1 MKIFLITM
9 GEMSLS
15 SRMQT
20 GNAACWTGGD
30 LSNWHV
36 PWGNAYG
43 FIRSQEPGQAL
54 FEINKGDKYGII
66 NGEGET
72 VLEPDDYDT
81 IEILENG
88 AYYVEKRGERT
99 PYKDG
104 KILKRGKEI
113 VSFKNY
119 SPQRLVQ
126 FYYPGIDFLCGMEGD
141 TEDGRY
147 AIVQTEDARD
157 GKLPDCLFVNNITPR
172 ASLFLDFLQS
182 GTFEAEDEGGTHT
195 SYCEDWRGYHTVY
208 KFYDFSHTGNP
219 VLYVYASPYNLNGNG
234 SGFFVS
240 QGEEIKKLCSSFNLG
255 ARTPLGYYSIFYYDR
270 EENRLLYG
278 EEGGLS
284 YGHPEFS
291 SGYDHRKI

>member
-88 AYYVEKRGERT
+88 AYYVEKRGGGER
-99 PYKDG
+99 DC
-104 KILKRGKEI
+104 
-113 VSFKNY
+113 
-119 SPQRLVQ
+119 
-126 FYYPGIDFLCGMEGD
+126 FL
-141 TEDGRY
+141 
-147 AIVQTEDARD
+147 
-157 GKLPDCLFVNNITPR
+157 
-172 ASLFLDFLQS
+172 
-182 GTFEAEDEGGTHT
+182 
-195 SYCEDWRGYHTVY
+195 
-208 KFYDFSHTGNP
+208 
-219 VLYVYASPYNLNGNG
+219 
-234 SGFFVS
+234 
-240 QGEEIKKLCSSFNLG
+240 
-255 ARTPLGYYSIFYYDR
+255 
-270 EENRLLYG
+270 
-278 EEGGLS
+278 
-284 YGHPEFS
+284 
-291 SGYDHRKI
+291 